1 MHRSWWMIGAVA
13 LALTALACGDDDE
26 VVDSVDSSVSEPT
39 AGSTVQSSEDADAW
53 DLLYISD
60 SSGWKAGEAYAR
72 LAEEEL
78 GVPVR
83 LMPWRVPSM
92 PLVQAKQ
99 MIADDP
105 EMVAEAEIVVVGGN
119 PLDSGIRE
127 DGIFACWPADP
138 VQEFAAYTPD
148 DWVPY
153 TDLLQS
159 VFDDIRTARQGQ
171 PTVLRAVDIY
181 VPVVAKWQ
189 ELGIT
194 DECTAFQESF
204 TEAVRSAAE
213 AAGVTM
219 VSMYDAFN
227 GPDHDQDPVAA
238 GYIVADG
245 LHLSDEGGEVGGAAL
260 AAAGFAPNDA
270 P

>member
-1 MHRSWWMIGAVA
+1 
-13 LALTALACGDDDE
+13 
-26 VVDSVDSSVSEPT
+26 
-39 AGSTVQSSEDADAW
+39 
-53 DLLYISD
+53 
-60 SSGWKAGEAYAR
+60 
-72 LAEEEL
+72 
-78 GVPVR
+78 
-83 LMPWRVPSM
+83 M

-105 EMVAEAEIVVVGGN
+105 EMVAEAEIVVLAGN
-119 PLDSGIRE
+119 PLDSGVRE
-127 DGIFACWPADP
+127 EGVFACWPADP

-181 VPVVAKWQ
+181 VPVVAKWEQ
-189 ELGIT
+189 LGIT

-204 TEAVRSAAE
+204 TEAVRVAAE

-238 GYIVADG
+238 GYILADG
-245 LHLSDEGGEVGGAAL
+245 LHLTDEGGEVGGAAL
-260 AAAGFAPNDA
+260 AAAGFAPDEA

>member
-1 MHRSWWMIGAVA
+1 MIHTAVGKTLAHRKPIVTSP
-13 LALTALACGDDDE
+13 DNNH
-26 VVDSVDSSVSEPT
+26 
-39 AGSTVQSSEDADAW
+39 
-53 DLLYISD
+53 
-60 SSGWKAGEAYAR
+60 
-72 LAEEEL
+72 
-78 GVPVR
+78 VR
-83 LMPWRVPSM
+83 LSSPTHPTIITESARGIV
-92 PLVQAKQ
+92 A
-99 MIADDP
+99 AAGP
-105 EMVAEAEIVVVGGN
+105 EN
-119 PLDSGIRE
+119 
-127 DGIFACWPADP
+127 
-138 VQEFAAYTPD
+138 
-148 DWVPY
+148 WVPY
-153 TDLLQS
+153 TKLLQS

-181 VPVVAKWQ
+181 VPVVAKWE

-204 TEAVRSAAE
+204 TEAVRVAAE

-245 LHLSDEGGEVGGAAL
+245 LHLSDKGGVVGGAAL
-260 AAAGFAPNDA
+260 AAAGFAPNEA